1 MGTVSAVEENF
12 GLVPELQTKTHTPRG
27 TAVEVKIWKV
37 GGGTV
42 GKAYDSELWAVV
54 IRSLKHGRVFFEA
67 EDLKIPGPTKHKD
80 VPSVALGWLE

>member
-1 MGTVSAVEENF
+1 MSKVEESF
-12 GLVPELQTKTHTPRG
+12 GMVPEFHKKTNTPRG
-27 TAVEVKIWKV
+27 TPVEVNVWKV

-42 GKAYDSELWAVV
+42 GKAYSNELWAVV
-54 IRSLKHGRVFFEA
+54 IRSLKNGRVFFEA